1 MDISSQ
7 QLNTSLLLP
16 ELSAQRYQKQVQN
29 GAVEVLV
36 SPSTAT
42 DGGSAHTKRE
52 TVDSV
57 SLSPAAHQ
65 AYAVANDPTRPIN
78 AVAQQ
83 QAEGDVSKNTPDQA
97 VTPNR
102 AVNAYQQ
109 QADVAAEEQDQNLGL
124 SASGQPDSVQLTP
137 EAQQKILELSQ
148 RDQEV
153 KIHEAAHAAVG
164 GQYAGAPSLSYETGP
179 DGKRYA
185 VSGEVNIDVSKVAGD
200 PAATMKKA
208 DVIRAA
214 ALAPAQPSAQD
225 RNVAASAA
233 QMKAQAQAELMAETA
248 EAAAEMVEGSVTEG
262 RSSAVADDTLFNASS
277 VRFSG
282 GVA

>member
-16 ELSAQRYQKQVQN
+16 KLSAQRYQKQVQN